1 MSSNVHDDD
10 VRSGPDRYISELG
23 VAKDIGRYLSDYRHP
38 VIVSGE
44 HSWNAFVEYAD
55 EVPEYPVFRYD
66 GSATLRNAQELA
78 QNHRD
83 VAGGCHRGHR
93 SRETFRYG
101 EECR

>member
-44 HSWNAFVEYAD
+44 HSWNAFAEYAD
-55 EVPEYPVFRYD
+55 EVPEYPVFR
-66 GSATLRNAQELA
+66 GVGA
-78 QNHRD
+78 NHRD